1 MALKPQFS
9 YLADSIE
16 YYMYATGVRGGIV
29 SAVPSGSL
37 PAGTV
42 QPQGAG
48 LDSAGRRV
56 TYIGNPSGVF
66 PVGILLTDVVDI
78 DQSKYWLN
86 RYKNEVQAGDK
97 VTILTKGRV
106 VTDRVLTATI
116 AGANTTPCT
125 ARLGPTGSI
134 VNGDTGYANSGWP
147 VIGRILTRPDADGF
161 CQVQVDL

>member
-1 MALKPQFS
+1 MALKPQFQ

-16 YYMYATGVRGGIV
+16 YYMYSTGVRGGIV

-37 PAGTV
+37 PAGVV
-42 QPQGAG
+42 QAQGAG

-56 TYIGNPSGVF
+56 DYIANPSGAF
-66 PVGILLTDVVDI
+66 PIGVLLTDVVNI

-86 RYKNEVQAGDK
+86 HYKNEVQAGDK

-106 VTDRVLTATI
+106 VTNRVNTATI
-116 AGANTTPCT
+116 AGANTIPCT

-134 VNGDTGYANSGWP
+134 VNGDTGYSASGWP
-147 VIGRILTRPDADGF
+147 AIGRILTRPDSDGF
-161 CQVQVDL
+161 CQVQIDL